1 MPMMPCETKYFQVEC
16 HIDDIADTLNNMK
29 YKHDIIAIENF
40 RVLETSNSKF
50 VILIMEC
57 AVFREE

>member
-1 MPMMPCETKYFQVEC
+1 MMPCETKYFQVEC
-16 HIDDIADTLNNMK
+16 HINNIANTLNDMK
-29 YKHDIIAIENF
+29 RKHSEILAIENF

-57 AVFREE
+57 AVFREDE